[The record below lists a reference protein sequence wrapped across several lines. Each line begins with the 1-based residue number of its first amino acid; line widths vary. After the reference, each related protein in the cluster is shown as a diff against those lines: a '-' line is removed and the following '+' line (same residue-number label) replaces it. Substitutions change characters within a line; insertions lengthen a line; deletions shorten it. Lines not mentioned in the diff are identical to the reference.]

1 MCQDIDKDDESY
13 TMRKTA
19 LRIDDY
25 WQRVLKIR
33 NVLGALKYE
42 TLGKVAMAGLSLA
55 HGNADVER
63 GFSTNKRLIT
73 TDRVRL
79 CPETVNACRLV
90 KDTLNHTAGRCA
102 TNVAIVPALLRSARA
117 SSSKYRD
124 HLEEE
129 KGRRQEQKKQK
140 IEREQ
145 KNAAEKQK
153 KREEEQKI
161 EQKRKDAKQVLKEE
175 GIILS
180 AETEQRKMLS
190 GSSALLQE
198 AELKLS
204 EAIKLKDIDK
214 ITVAQGLLEIGRK
227 RMNEAT
233 SELAILA
240 EKRRKLS
247 SKKENTI

>member
-90 KDTLNHTAGRCA
+90 KDTLNHTAGGCA

-117 SSSKYRD
+117 SSSMYMD
-124 HLEEE
+124 HLQEE
-129 KGRRQEQKKQK
+129 KVEDRSRR
-140 IEREQ
+140 
-145 KNAAEKQK
+145 N
-153 KREEEQKI
+153 KRSNE
-161 EQKRKDAKQVLKEE
+161 
-175 GIILS
+175 S
-180 AETEQRKMLS
+180 RKML
-190 GSSALLQE
+190 Q
-198 AELKLS
+198 K
-204 EAIKLKDIDK
+204 
-214 ITVAQGLLEIGRK
+214 
-227 RMNEAT
+227 N
-233 SELAILA
+233 
-240 EKRRKLS
+240 RRKEKK
-247 SKKENTI
+247 SKK